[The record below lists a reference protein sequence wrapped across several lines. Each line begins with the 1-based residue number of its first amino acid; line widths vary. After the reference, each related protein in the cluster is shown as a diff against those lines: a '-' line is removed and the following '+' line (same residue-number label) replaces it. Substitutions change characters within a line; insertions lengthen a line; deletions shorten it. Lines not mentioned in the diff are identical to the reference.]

1 MKWVREIAIYILLI
15 LAVILL
21 RTFIVTPVC
30 VDGSSMLPTLK
41 NGEILLLKKYDKS
54 IERFD
59 IVVLNYNGQKLVK
72 RVIGLPGEKIEY
84 KENKLYINGEE
95 VKDVNTGY
103 ITNDFSASVSE
114 NAYFV
119 LGDNRIDS
127 LDSRLIGEI
136 SKERIEGVTSFAIF
150 PFSSFGKIPCER

>member
-1 MKWVREIAIYILLI
+1 MKWIREIAVYLLLI

-21 RTFIVTPVC
+21 RMFIVTPVC
-30 VDGSSMLPTLK
+30 VEGSSMLPTLK

-72 RVIGLPGEKIEY
+72 RVIGLPGETVVY
-84 KENKLYINGEE
+84 KDNKLYINNEE
-95 VKDVNTGY
+95 IKDIQTGY
-103 ITNDFSASVSE
+103 RTNDFSYVVSE
-114 NAYFV
+114 GAYFV

-127 LDSRLIGEI
+127 LDSRIIGEI

-150 PFSSFGKIPCER
+150 PFSSFGSIPCKR